1 MNVSSDC
8 TAMRKW
14 SATGAGTETLPC
26 TVVGCVV
33 GCVVVVGRIAVGAAP
48 E

>member
-33 GCVVVVGRIAVGAAP
+33 VVGRIAVDAVP